1 MVGGNMRNVFC
12 AQRGNRSGRGGLLA
26 LFAWGIP
33 NPGSPP
39 CDKLACVTETAMD
52 PMPLDL
58 KSLTANVKA
67 VDHLGGSFDLN
78 FAIKPKEVA
87 WFSVDGA
94 ESITQIARNGAGDV
108 FAQLKGS
115 SRVLYVSSEG
125 AAGIVDDDLEAFITL
140 AVACPYWHDV
150 LNFSANGNLDEM
162 RRAASVLEL
171 KIVDDE
177 EMEEAT
183 AFLKSEL
190 GLPDLADPVGTLHR
204 VVSGSNLIVRGPD
217 GSPFGGLFNSL
228 VINEAQMRRLYGL

>member
-1 MVGGNMRNVFC
+1 MN
-12 AQRGNRSGRGGLLA
+12 
-26 LFAWGIP
+26 
-33 NPGSPP
+33 
-39 CDKLACVTETAMD
+39 

-58 KSLTANVKA
+58 QSLTANVKA
-67 VDHLGGSFDLN
+67 VDHLGWSFDLN
-78 FAIKPKEVA
+78 FAIEPKEVT

-94 ESITQIARNGAGDV
+94 DCITQIARNGAGDV

-125 AAGIVDDDLEAFITL
+125 AAGIVGGDLEAFIAL
-140 AVACPYWHDV
+140 AVACPYWNDV
-150 LNFSANGNLDEM
+150 LMFSANGNLDEM

-183 AFLKSEL
+183 AFLKAEL
-190 GLPDLADPVGTLHR
+190 GLPDLTDPVGTLHR

-217 GSPFGGLFNSL
+217 GSPFGGLFYPS